1 MRGLADL
8 MTDSVHPTH
17 TWIEKA
23 DGKKEQ
29 VNLDEQDLENLEHS
43 DPEMREQALEDLAG
57 DFLNMEVSFC
67 YAAMPGQSSKDR
79 SKNIHLLIEFFIGA
93 FDWLEI
99 PLPVW
104 VQIERIIGTA
114 RIRAQIMS
122 EPPFIRNVTFSLMGV
137 PNVSILSLIHISEPT
152 RRTERSRMP
161 SSA

>member
-1 MRGLADL
+1 
-8 MTDSVHPTH
+8 
-17 TWIEKA
+17 
-23 DGKKEQ
+23 
-29 VNLDEQDLENLEHS
+29 
-43 DPEMREQALEDLAG
+43 MREQALEDLAG

-79 SKNIHLLIEFFIGA
+79 SKNIHLLVEFFIGA

-137 PNVSILSLIHISEPT
+137 PNVSISAIPILRVLPNVLDLPIISNFVQMSIAAATDMYVAPKSMTLNVHRLSLIHI
-152 RRTERSRMP
+152 
-161 SSA
+161 